1 MEKEKRFA
9 DFVFFFLMFLFFLRM
24 RVSFFLIYVTDCA
37 ETYEKRHLKSVVKII
52 AYDEYVLSLFM

>member
-24 RVSFFLIYVTDCA
+24 RVSFFLIYVTVCA
-37 ETYEKRHLKSVVKII
+37 ETYENVRKYTNII
-52 AYDEYVLSLFM
+52 RNCQHEKQ